1 MNLKAAETTPSIDT
15 PACGSAGGISR
26 PEQKTALISSQSVI
40 GEIKLATAMQG
51 PLDASGVKS
60 EETLV
65 PRQSAAGEI
74 NVTTEPQRDH
84 WQQMPASG
92 VKSQE
97 TRS

>member
-51 PLDASGVKS
+51 PFGKSWTLPGLKAKRLLFPDKVRLVK
-60 EETLV
+60 
-65 PRQSAAGEI
+65 
-74 NVTTEPQRDH
+74 
-84 WQQMPASG
+84 
-92 VKSQE
+92 
-97 TRS
+97 